1 MEYTARE
8 IVDMTKAVLIT
19 IVIIMVFFAILRNT
33 ASKLPSRE
41 MTVVDCYPVENY
53 YEVVVEDA
61 KGNQWAYFADDYTEP
76 GIVNVLFDGEE
87 IVDVR

>member
-1 MEYTARE
+1 MEYTVRE
-8 IVDMTKAVLIT
+8 IVDMTKAILIT

-41 MTVVDCYPVENY
+41 MMVVDCYPVENY
-53 YEVVVEDA
+53 YEVVVEDT
-61 KGNQWAYFADDYTEP
+61 KGNQWSYFADDYTEP